1 MTKRTTSRIDSMNII
16 RQQADEIVR
25 LRVRVEQLEVDLELT
40 RNDRPGPKPPTWLKP
55 NSPEPKGPK
64 HPRKKR
70 PKGFAR
76 KRGIADRQVMHAVE
90 RCPSC
95 ECVLQGG
102 TVGRRREVIEVVLS
116 PAEVTERVV
125 VERVCPFCAKRCV
138 SKLGVKDGIVGRH
151 RFGPKLL
158 ALRPSSLKPH
168 APSFETWC
176 IGTKTTPTRCRHD
189 HTSCRT
195 VNWHLEVKG
204 IM

>member
-1 MTKRTTSRIDSMNII
+1 
-16 RQQADEIVR
+16 
-25 LRVRVEQLEVDLELT
+25 
-40 RNDRPGPKPPTWLKP
+40 
-55 NSPEPKGPK
+55 
-64 HPRKKR
+64 
-70 PKGFAR
+70 
-76 KRGIADRQVMHAVE
+76 MHAVE

-116 PAEVTERVV
+116 PAEVTEHVV

-138 SKLGVKDGIVGRH
+138 SKLGVKDGIVRRH
-151 RFGPKLL
+151 RFDPKLL